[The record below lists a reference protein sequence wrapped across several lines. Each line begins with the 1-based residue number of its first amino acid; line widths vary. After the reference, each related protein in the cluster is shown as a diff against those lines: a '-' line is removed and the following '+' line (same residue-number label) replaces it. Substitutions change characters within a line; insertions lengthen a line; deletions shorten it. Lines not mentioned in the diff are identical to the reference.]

1 MLPFVIVDDVPAPG
15 LQALRER
22 PDTGIERHR
31 EYALTWYA
39 FAATALGLW
48 IALSLRPRR

>member
-1 MLPFVIVDDVPAPG
+1 VLVADVAAPG
-15 LQALRER
+15 LTAIRER

-39 FAATALGLW
+39 FAATAVGLW
-48 IALSLRPRR
+48 IALGFRPKRP